1 MLILQLLDQYE
12 AICKVY
18 VRKFAAKLQKSI
30 QTNIIEILILIM
42 AIPRKINFLQF
53 GRYGRRSEQCYR
65 QTYERHFNWLEMNM
79 ALARKRF
86 AKGGRLQAIAIDAS
100 YISKAGKKTP
110 HVGRFWSGCASAVK
124 HGLEILGIGLI
135 DVDLKDC
142 MMLRAV
148 QTLNQKELKS
158 RELSLTGWY
167 LKVLGRYARR
177 LKKITDVVVADAG
190 FSGKPF
196 VDGVRKLG
204 MHLVSRLRSD
214 SVLHYLYEGPKT
226 GKRGRPKTFDG
237 QIDFKNPDLSKM
249 REVSIEAKDGK
260 AYELVAYS
268 KALMMNIRLVIHLT
282 ADGRHVLYFST
293 DSQMSGEDVM
303 NTYRTRFQIEFCFR
317 DSHQFT
323 GMEDCQA
330 RDAKKLDF
338 AYNASFA
345 ALNIVKMLK
354 CQINC
359 DLSVGQ
365 VKSLIINAHFLHRFF
380 AVSGIDPN
388 KVLNDKLVK
397 ELFSIQPQAA

>member
-12 AICKVY
+12 AICKSY
-18 VRKFAAKLQKSI
+18 VLKFSSKLQKSI
-30 QTNIIEILILIM
+30 QTNIIETLILIM
-42 AIPRKINFLQF
+42 AIPRKINFLQL
-53 GRYGRRSEQCYR
+53 GRYGRRGEQCYR
-65 QTYERHFNWLEMNM
+65 QTFGRSFNWLEMNM
-79 ALARKRF
+79 ALARKRL

-158 RELSLTGWY
+158 RELNLTGWY

-177 LKKITDVVVADAG
+177 LRKLTDIVVADAG
-190 FSGKPF
+190 FSGRPF
-196 VDGVRKLG
+196 VEGVRALG
-204 MHLVSRLRSD
+204 MHLVCRLRSD
-214 SVLHYLYEGPKT
+214 SVLYYLYNGPRT
-226 GKRGRPKTFDG
+226 GKKGRPKKFDG
-237 QIDFKNPDLSKM
+237 QIDPRKPDLSKM
-249 REVSIEAKDGK
+249 REIAIDPKDGK

-268 KALMMNIRLVIHLT
+268 KALQVDVRLVIHLT
-282 ADGRHVLYFST
+282 NDGRHVFYFST
-293 DSQMSGEDVM
+293 DTRMSGEDVM

-317 DSHQFT
+317 DGHQFA
-323 GMEDCQA
+323 GLEDCQA
-330 RDAKKLDF
+330 RDAKKMDF

-345 ALNIVKMLK
+345 ALNVVKLLK
-354 CQINC
+354 FQINC
-359 DLSVGQ
+359 DFSVGQ
-365 VKSLIINAHFLHRFF
+365 IKSLIINAHFLLRFF